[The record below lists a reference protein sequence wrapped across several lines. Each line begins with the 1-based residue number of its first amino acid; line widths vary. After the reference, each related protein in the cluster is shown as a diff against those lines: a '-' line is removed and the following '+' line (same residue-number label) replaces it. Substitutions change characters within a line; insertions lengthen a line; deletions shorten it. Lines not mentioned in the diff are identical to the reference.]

1 MKDLAGKK
9 ILLGITGG
17 IAAYKSAV
25 LCRDLIRLGAE
36 VRVVMTEAATRFITP
51 LTLQALSGHP
61 VYSDLFAAEAEHG
74 MGHIELARWADR
86 LLIAPASAQTIAKL
100 AHGEADNLL
109 TTTVLAS
116 DAPVLMA
123 PAMNNAMW
131 QDSAMQENI
140 DILLARG
147 VTILGPASGDQA
159 CGEDGPGR
167 MLEPSEIA
175 EHLQLQLQPGLLAGK
190 HIVITAGPTWEAIDP
205 VRGLTNHS
213 SGKMG
218 YALASALYDAGASVK
233 LISGPVHLRTP
244 HGVDRINITSAQEMA
259 DAVMA
264 NISGCDIFV
273 SVAAVADYRP
283 VNRAKQ
289 KIKKNAETLSLE
301 LVRNP
306 DILAIVAALENAPF
320 TVGFAAETENITEH
334 ATQKLAAK
342 RIDLIAANPVSG
354 DNSAFD
360 SESNELTLID
370 RNSISHLSR
379 CSKSLLARKLTKE
392 IAQRYHET
400 YPAKNS

>member
-36 VRVVMTEAATRFITP
+36 VRVVMTEAATHFITP

-61 VYSDLFAAEAEHG
+61 VLSDLFVAETAHG

-116 DAPVLMA
+116 GAPLLIA
-123 PAMNNAMW
+123 PAMNNVMW
-131 QDSAMQENI
+131 LDAATQGNI
-140 DILLARG
+140 DLLLARG

-159 CGEDGPGR
+159 CGETGPGR
-167 MLEPSEIA
+167 MLEPDEIA
-175 EHLQLQLQPGLLAGK
+175 EFLQLQFQELSLAGK
-190 HIVITAGPTWEAIDP
+190 IVVLTAGPTWEAIDP

-218 YALASALYDAGASVK
+218 YALASALHDAGANIK
-233 LISGPVHLRTP
+233 LISGPTALKPP
-244 HGVDRINITSAQEMA
+244 HGVDCINVTSAQEMCN
-259 DAVMA
+259 AVME
-264 NISGCDIFV
+264 NIATCDIFV
-273 SVAAVADYRP
+273 AVAAVADYRP
-283 VNRAKQ
+283 VSSAKQ
-289 KIKKNAETLSLE
+289 KIKKKADTLTLK

-306 DILAIVAALENAPF
+306 DILAMVAALDKPPF
-320 TVGFAAETENITEH
+320 TVGFAAETENLIDH
-334 ATQKLAAK
+334 AKEKLTAK
-342 RIDLIAANPVSG
+342 GLDMIAANPVSG
-354 DNSAFD
+354 DNSAFN
-360 SESNELTLID
+360 SEYNELSLID
-370 RNSISHLSR
+370 RNGITR
-379 CSKSLLARKLTKE
+379 IDRGSKLVLAHTLTKE
-392 IAQRYHET
+392 IARRYYET
-400 YPAKNS
+400 HPTKDS

>member
-36 VRVVMTEAATRFITP
+36 VRVVMTEAATHFITP

-61 VYSDLFAAEAEHG
+61 VLSDLFVAETAHG

-116 DAPVLMA
+116 GAPLLIA
-123 PAMNNAMW
+123 PAMNNVMW
-131 QDSAMQENI
+131 LDAATQGNI
-140 DILLARG
+140 DLLLARG

-159 CGEDGPGR
+159 CGETGPGR
-167 MLEPSEIA
+167 MLEPDEIA
-175 EHLQLQLQPGLLAGK
+175 EFLQLQFQELSLAGK
-190 HIVITAGPTWEAIDP
+190 IVVLTAGPTWEAIDP

-218 YALASALYDAGASVK
+218 YALASALHDAGANIK
-233 LISGPVHLRTP
+233 LISGPTALKPP
-244 HGVDRINITSAQEMA
+244 HGVDCINVTSAQEMCN
-259 DAVMA
+259 AVME
-264 NISGCDIFV
+264 NIATCDIFV
-273 SVAAVADYRP
+273 AVAAVADYRP
-283 VNRAKQ
+283 VSSAKQ
-289 KIKKNAETLSLE
+289 KIKKKADTLTLK

-306 DILAIVAALENAPF
+306 DILAMVAALDKPPF
-320 TVGFAAETENITEH
+320 TVGFAAETENLIDH
-334 ATQKLAAK
+334 AKEKLTAK
-342 RIDLIAANPVSG
+342 GLDMIAANPVSG
-354 DNSAFD
+354 DNSAFN
-360 SESNELTLID
+360 SESNELSLID
-370 RNSISHLSR
+370 RNGITHISRS
-379 CSKSLLARKLTKE
+379 SKIILAHKLTKE
-392 IAQRYHET
+392 IARRYYET
-400 YPAKNS
+400 HPTKDS